1 MATKGKRS
9 NEERTS
15 DPAAQQMLI
24 RADEL
29 GIGTAFSRA
38 EDMAPCNIGGAG
50 MCCKICGM
58 GPCRLTKDG
67 QTGVCGATIDTI
79 QARNFIRSIAA
90 GSAAHSDHGRDMA
103 FTLKAV
109 ANGETEGYRIKD
121 VAKLRVVA
129 SRYGI
134 PIEKRSPEEIA
145 NDLADLYIAQFGQQ
159 RGELA
164 PITRAPKK
172 RQQVWHD
179 TNVTPRGIDREVVEA
194 LHRTHMGDDQEPTH
208 ILQHAIRT
216 SLADGWGGSM
226 IATDISD
233 ILFGTPAPILGQ
245 ANLGVLRNDM
255 VNVIVHG
262 HEPTLSQMI
271 VAASQDPEI
280 IEYAK
285 AAGAKGVNLAGICC
299 TANEILMRQGI
310 PAAGN
315 FLHQELAILTGAVEA
330 MVVDV
335 QCVMQALV
343 DLAANFHTQVI
354 TTSPKVRIKGA
365 VHIEF
370 DEHHAL
376 TIAKHILKTAIDNY
390 QNRGETHI
398 PQIKSELIPGFSH
411 EYINYMLGGSYRASF
426 RPLNDA
432 IMSGRIRGVAAIVGC
447 NNPRSKQDYLHT
459 YVTQELLKNDVLIVE
474 TGCGAI
480 AAAKLGLLLGE
491 AGLDKVGPGLR
502 EVCETVGI
510 PPVLHMGSCVDN
522 TRILTVL
529 TQMVEEGGLG
539 DDIDQVP
546 AVGLAPEWMSE
557 KALSIGAYCVASG
570 AYVIFGGASPISGM
584 PDRVAD
590 SDIVLN
596 YISEGWE
603 KLYGG
608 KMEFIADPDEM
619 IRRSLAHI
627 DKKRAAL
634 GLPVYDPQKWGRS
647 GDKRMLE
654 LEALPLAERQAAL
667 YGQPVLN
674 GTSG

>member
-1 MATKGKRS
+1 MAKEKRS
-9 NEERTS
+9 YEEKTI
-15 DPAAQQMLI
+15 DQAAQEMLI

-38 EDMAPCNIGGAG
+38 DDMVPCNIGGSG
-50 MCCKICGM
+50 MCCKLCGM

-79 QARNFIRSIAA
+79 QARNLIRAIAA
-90 GSAAHSDHGRDMA
+90 GGAAHSDHGRDMA

-109 ANGETEGYRIKD
+109 ANDEAEGYIIRD
-121 VAKLRVVA
+121 VAKLRTVA
-129 SRYGI
+129 AKYGI
-134 PIEKRSPEEIA
+134 PIEKRSPQEIA
-145 NDLADLYIAQFGQQ
+145 NDLADLYIGQFGQQ
-159 RGELA
+159 RGEVA
-164 PITRAPKK
+164 PIIRAPKK
-172 RQQVWHD
+172 RQQIWREQGV
-179 TNVTPRGIDREVVEA
+179 VPRGVDREVVEA
-194 LHRTHMGDDQEPTH
+194 LHRTHIGDDQDAEH
-208 ILQHAIRT
+208 ILQHAIRVG
-216 SLADGWGGSM
+216 LADGWGGSM
-226 IATDISD
+226 IATDVAD

-245 ANLGVLRNDM
+245 ANLGVLKDDM
-255 VNVIVHG
+255 VNVVVHG

-280 IEYAK
+280 IEYAR
-285 AAGAKGVNLAGICC
+285 AAGAKGVNLSGICC

-315 FLHQELAILTGAVEA
+315 FLHQELAILTGSVEA

-335 QCVMQALV
+335 QCIMQALV
-343 DLAANFHTQVI
+343 DLASNFHTQII

-365 VHIEF
+365 THIEF
-370 DEHHAL
+370 EEERAL
-376 TIAKHILKTAIDNY
+376 TIAKKILKSAIDNY
-390 QNRGETHI
+390 KNRGATHI
-398 PQIKSELIPGFSH
+398 PQVKEDLIPGFSH
-411 EYINYMLGGSYRASF
+411 EYINYMLGGTYRASF

-432 IMSGRIRGVAAIVGC
+432 IMTGRIRGVAAIVGC

-459 YVTQELLKNDVLIVE
+459 YVTQELLKQDVLIVE

-491 AGLDKVGPGLR
+491 AGLDKVGAGLR

-529 TQMVEEGGLG
+529 TQMAEEGGLG
-539 DDIDQVP
+539 DDIDQIP

-557 KALSIGAYCVASG
+557 KALAIATYCVASG
-570 AYVIFGGASPISGM
+570 AYVIFGGSSPVSGM
-584 PDRVAD
+584 PDRVSD
-590 SDIVLN
+590 SDIVLR

-603 KLYGG
+603 KIYGG
-608 KMEFIADPDEM
+608 KLEFIKDPDEM
-619 IRRSLAHI
+619 IQKTLEHI

-634 GLPVYDPQKWGRS
+634 GLPAYDADRFGKS
-647 GDKRMLE
+647 GDQRMIE
-654 LEALPLAERQAAL
+654 LEELPLAARREAL
-667 YGQPVLN
+667 YGVAAD
-674 GTSG
+674 

>member
-1 MATKGKRS
+1 MAKAKRTY
-9 NEERTS
+9 EEQS
-15 DPAAQQMLI
+15 ADPAAQQMLI

-29 GIGTAFSRA
+29 GISTAFSRA
-38 EDMAPCNIGGAG
+38 DEMVPCNIGGAG

-79 QARNFIRSIAA
+79 QARNFIRSVAA

-109 ANGETEGYRIKD
+109 ANGEAEGYILRDI
-121 VAKLRVVA
+121 AKLRTVA
-129 SRYGI
+129 QGNGI
-134 PIEKRSPEEIA
+134 PIEGRSPSEIA

-159 RGELA
+159 KGA
-164 PITRAPKK
+164 IVVTKRAPAK
-172 RQQVWHD
+172 RQKLWEETGVM
-179 TNVTPRGIDREVVEA
+179 PRGVDREVVEA
-194 LHRTHMGDDQEPTH
+194 LHRTHIGDDQDPEH
-208 ILQHAIRT
+208 ILLHAVRT
-216 SLADGWGGSM
+216 ALADGWGGSL

-245 ANLGVLRNDM
+245 ANLGVLKDDM
-255 VNVIVHG
+255 VNVVVHG

-285 AAGAKGVNLAGICC
+285 AAGAAGVNLSGICC

-343 DLAANFHTQVI
+343 GLASNFHTKVI
-354 TTSPKVRIKGA
+354 TTSPKVKITGA
-365 VHIEF
+365 THIQF
-370 DEHHAL
+370 DEHKAL
-376 TIAKHILKTAIDNY
+376 TIAKEILKVAIDNY
-390 QNRGETHI
+390 KNRGKTHI
-398 PQIKSELIPGFSH
+398 PQVREDLIPGFSH

-459 YVTQELLKNDVLIVE
+459 YVTEQLLKQDVLVVE

-480 AAAKLGLLLGE
+480 ASAKLGLLLGE
-491 AGLDKVGPGLR
+491 AGLEKVGPGLR
-502 EVCETVGI
+502 EICETVGI

-539 DDIDQVP
+539 DDIDQIP

-557 KALSIGAYCVASG
+557 KALSIGTYCVASG
-570 AYVIFGGASPISGM
+570 AYVIFGGSSPISGM
-584 PDRVAD
+584 PDRVGD
-590 SDIVLN
+590 SDIVLR

-608 KMEFIADPDEM
+608 KMEFIADVDVMVEKT
-619 IRRSLAHI
+619 LEHI

-634 GLPVYDPQKWGRS
+634 GLPEYDPTRFGRS
-647 GDKRMLE
+647 GDQRMLE
-654 LEALPLAERQAAL
+654 LEVLTLDERRQAL
-667 YGQPVLN
+667 YGVAAD
-674 GTSG
+674 

>member
-1 MATKGKRS
+1 MAKQKRTPAEFS
-9 NEERTS
+9 A

-24 RADEL
+24 RAESL
-29 GIGTAFSRA
+29 GIGTAFTRA
-38 EDMAPCNIGGAG
+38 DDMAPCPIGADG
-50 MCCKICGM
+50 MCCRLCGM

-79 QARNFIRSIAA
+79 QARNLIRSIAA

-109 ANGETEGYRIKD
+109 ANGEAEGYVIRD
-121 VAKLRVVA
+121 VAKLRTVA
-129 SRYGI
+129 AHYDI
-134 PIEKRSPEEIA
+134 PIEGRSPNEIA
-145 NDLADLYIAQFGQQ
+145 NDLADLYINQFGQQ
-159 RGELA
+159 RGEVI
-164 PITRAPKK
+164 PTIRAPEK
-172 RQQVWHD
+172 RKQLWRELGVI
-179 TNVTPRGIDREVVEA
+179 PRGIDREVVES
-194 LHRTHMGDDQEPTH
+194 LHRTHIGDDQDPAH
-208 ILQHAIRT
+208 ILHHAVRT

-245 ANLGVLRNDM
+245 ANLGVLKQDM
-255 VNVIVHG
+255 VNVVVHG
-262 HEPTLSQMI
+262 HEPTLSEMI

-280 IEYAK
+280 IAYAK
-285 AAGAKGVNLAGICC
+285 AAGANGVNLAGICC

-315 FLHQELAILTGAVEA
+315 FLHQELSILTGAVEA

-343 DLAANFHTQVI
+343 GLAQNFHTKVI

-365 VHIEF
+365 LHMEF
-370 DEHHAL
+370 NERRAL
-376 TIAKHILKTAIDNY
+376 TIAKEILKVAIDNY
-390 QNRGETHI
+390 QNRGATEI
-398 PQIKSELIPGFSH
+398 PDVRESLVPGFSH
-411 EYINYMLGGSYRASF
+411 EYINYMLGGSYRSSF

-432 IMSGRIRGVAAIVGC
+432 IMSGRVRGVAAIVGC

-459 YVTQELLKNDVLIVE
+459 YVTRELLRQDVLVVE

-491 AGLDKVGPGLR
+491 AGLDQVGPGLR

-557 KALSIGAYCVASG
+557 KALAIGTYCVASG
-570 AYVIFGGASPISGM
+570 AYVMFGGASPVGGM
-584 PDRVAD
+584 PGRVTD
-590 SDIVLN
+590 SDLVARYL
-596 YISEGWE
+596 SEEWE
-603 KLYGG
+603 QMYGG
-608 KMEFIADPDEM
+608 KLEFVGEPDEM
-619 IRRSLAHI
+619 VRRALAHI

-634 GLPVYDPQKWGRS
+634 GLPAYDPARFGRS
-647 GDKRMLE
+647 GDARMLQ
-654 LEALPLAERQAAL
+654 LEMLPIASRREAI
-667 YGQPVLN
+667 YGVPAD
-674 GTSG
+674 